1 MEDIVAGIDVGK
13 WRLDVSV
20 SQGPVRS
27 FDNTPEGIAA
37 LASWVASRGAS
48 EAVCEP
54 TGGYEREVV
63 RRLRESGLPV
73 HVAHPNKVRN
83 FARAAGYE
91 AKTDVLDARVLSRY
105 GEVFQLASRLPDDG
119 DGQELKEL
127 LKRRKELVDQRVQER
142 NRLEKGLRGG
152 ARRST
157 ERHIEWLGE
166 EIALMDEEY
175 RKALRESARLSE
187 TATLYQSVPG
197 VGELTAASLVAYL
210 PELGKCEGKA
220 LTALVGLAPWSRDSG
235 GQRGYRSIRGG
246 RGAVRRVLYLS
257 ALSAIRHNEEMGR
270 YYRGLRE
277 RGEGWEGG
285 AGSGDA
291 QVVVVAERH
300 CPTGNGVQQQSP
312 RRSIGLTHNT
322 DTPAKAGIQAS
333 VRVRTTGNAT
343 KCNQMQPK

>member
-175 RKALRESARLSE
+175 RKALRESAHLSE
-187 TATLYQSVPG
+187 TAALYQSVPG

-210 PELGKCEGKA
+210 PELGMCEGR
-220 LTALVGLAPWSRDSG
+220 P
-235 GQRGYRSIRGG
+235 
-246 RGAVRRVLYLS
+246 
-257 ALSAIRHNEEMGR
+257 
-270 YYRGLRE
+270 
-277 RGEGWEGG
+277 
-285 AGSGDA
+285 
-291 QVVVVAERH
+291 
-300 CPTGNGVQQQSP
+300 
-312 RRSIGLTHNT
+312 
-322 DTPAKAGIQAS
+322 
-333 VRVRTTGNAT
+333 
-343 KCNQMQPK
+343 

>member
-20 SQGPVRS
+20 PQGPVRS

-197 VGELTAASLVAYL
+197 VGELTAASA
-210 PELGKCEGKA
+210 
-220 LTALVGLAPWSRDSG
+220 G
-235 GQRGYRSIRGG
+235 G
-246 RGAVRRVLYLS
+246 LS
-257 ALSAIRHNEEMGR
+257 A
-270 YYRGLRE
+270 
-277 RGEGWEGG
+277 
-285 AGSGDA
+285 
-291 QVVVVAERH
+291 
-300 CPTGNGVQQQSP
+300 GV
-312 RRSIGLTHNT
+312 G
-322 DTPAKAGIQAS
+322 
-333 VRVRTTGNAT
+333 
-343 KCNQMQPK
+343 